1 MASIKKRGTSYL
13 IKVSLGYSAD
23 GNQQAKFLTWTP
35 PVGMTKRQIEKELN
49 RQAVLFEEQCRNG
62 KILNDNIRFGDFV
75 KIWWRDYAENN
86 LRKKTMY
93 GYKHQLQHITAAFG
107 QRKLKDITP
116 TMIYAFYDNLRE
128 VGIREDDKYQSIV
141 DFKELLKEKK
151 YTKKVYAEKAKIG
164 TSTVDALIAGRN
176 VSRATAKSVSA
187 AMEIPFQQLFMAAN
201 PGVLSENTILH
212 YHHLLSSILQKAV
225 HWQYLMENPL
235 RRVEPPKKEKKRL
248 RYLQEEDVQR
258 LVDALESQDIR
269 YRTAVI
275 VLLLTGMRRGELMGL
290 DWADIDWDRSLIHI
304 TKTVQYLPEEGIFS
318 DETKNESSCRTIK
331 VGDEVLKVLQEY
343 QNAQE
348 MRKREIGDLWTDCG
362 RVFVTWDGKAMNP
375 DVLSSWFRG
384 LVRKNDLPDISIH
397 SLRHTAASF
406 LIAHHHAV
414 STVAGQLGH
423 ASPDTT
429 MKIYTHELK
438 SAQAEAA
445 EALQSMILTSPKPSK
460 SDV

>member
-1 MASIKKRGTSYL
+1 
-13 IKVSLGYSAD
+13 
-23 GNQQAKFLTWTP
+23 
-35 PVGMTKRQIEKELN
+35 
-49 RQAVLFEEQCRNG
+49 
-62 KILNDNIRFGDFV
+62 
-75 KIWWRDYAENN
+75 
-86 LRKKTMY
+86 
-93 GYKHQLQHITAAFG
+93 
-107 QRKLKDITP
+107 
-116 TMIYAFYDNLRE
+116 
-128 VGIREDDKYQSIV
+128 
-141 DFKELLKEKK
+141 
-151 YTKKVYAEKAKIG
+151 
-164 TSTVDALIAGRN
+164 
-176 VSRATAKSVSA
+176 
-187 AMEIPFQQLFMAAN
+187 
-201 PGVLSENTILH
+201 
-212 YHHLLSSILQKAV
+212 
-225 HWQYLMENPL
+225 
-235 RRVEPPKKEKKRL
+235 
-248 RYLQEEDVQR
+248 
-258 LVDALESQDIR
+258 
-269 YRTAVI
+269 
-275 VLLLTGMRRGELMGL
+275 MGL

-331 VGDEVLKVLQEY
+331 VGDEVLKALQEY

-384 LVRKNDLPDISIH
+384 LVKKNNLPDISIH

-445 EALQSMILTSPKPSK
+445 EALQSMILTPQK
-460 SDV
+460 S